1 MHKASEKKV
10 MLFDLE
16 LGDQEPKPN
25 AITRISTINKKH
37 QMLDLD
43 TATTIA
49 MQERQRSV
57 SAPMPVKRI
66 EAPDAGR
73 EGKIPPAF
81 LASLEPV
88 YTLSTPPASQ
98 STSATTTPS
107 SITLDSSHDITF
119 GPKQELA
126 LSPQTLHD
134 DDKRQAAPIRPRQ
147 IEGLTMKRRLLADE
161 ASRVREEDLM
171 MSGAL
176 DVGDVRCEVFAA
188 REMAMG
194 GLEEAGIVAL

>member
-16 LGDQEPKPN
+16 LEDQEPKLN
-25 AITRISTINKKH
+25 ISTSISHEKRK
-37 QMLDLD
+37 MLDLD

-57 SAPMPVKRI
+57 SAPIPANPNQLPCT
-66 EAPDAGR
+66 EAEGT
-73 EGKIPPAF
+73 GKIPPAF

-88 YTLSTPPASQ
+88 YNLSNPSASQ
-98 STSATTTPS
+98 STTTTTTPN
-107 SITLDSSHDITF
+107 SITLDSSHHIAF

-126 LSPQTLHD
+126 LSPQILHD
-134 DDKRQAAPIRPRQ
+134 DDKRQAALIRTRRT
-147 IEGLTMKRRLLADE
+147 EGLTMKRRLLAEE
-161 ASRVREEDLM
+161 ASSVREEDLM

-176 DVGDVRCEVFAA
+176 DVGDVRCEVCAA
-188 REMAMG
+188 KERAMG